1 MRPRTAS
8 PASSLRLTIRIA
20 EAAAAVPR
28 RTCMTGTHASGDRLQ
43 KHLASLGLASRR
55 EAEAWIR
62 AGRVTVNGVVATL
75 GARVGPRDEV
85 RLDGRPV
92 RRRAAPAKTTAYLA
106 HRSPGE
112 PLQSPDESG
121 HEPLLARMPRKAG
134 RRFIAVSPMPR
145 VDGGLEVFTPDG
157 ELAARLQRAARQ
169 MEIEFRVR
177 IHGELPAERLAA
189 LAEGVLDSGERLTV
203 LGCEAG
209 GGEGSNRW
217 YAIVTRGAS
226 GKAVR
231 QLFERQGAT
240 VSRVLRV
247 RFGTLELDRDL
258 PRGRSRAMTD
268 AELAALVGTPPP
280 AEPSARAA
288 PARPRSGRSSPSKR
302 VPAGRRT
309 RR

>member
-1 MRPRTAS
+1 
-8 PASSLRLTIRIA
+8 
-20 EAAAAVPR
+20 
-28 RTCMTGTHASGDRLQ
+28 MTDKPDTGDRLQ

-55 EAEAWIR
+55 EAEEWIR
-62 AGRVTVNGVVATL
+62 AGRVTVNGAVATL
-75 GARVGPRDEV
+75 GARIGPGDEV

-92 RRRAAPAKTTAYLA
+92 RRRTASAKALAYLA

-112 PLQSPDESG
+112 ALQVPDASG
-121 HEPLLARMPRKAG
+121 NEPLLARMPKQAG
-134 RRFIAVSPMPR
+134 RRFIAISPMPR
-145 VDGGLEVFTPDG
+145 IDGGLELFTPDG

-177 IHGELPAERLAA
+177 VHGELPAERLAA
-189 LAEGVLDSGERLTV
+189 LSGGELDSGERLTV
-203 LGCEAG
+203 LACDAG

-226 GKAVR
+226 GKSVR
-231 QLFERQGAT
+231 QLFERQGAM

-247 RFGTLELDRDL
+247 RFGTLELARDL
-258 PRGRSRAMTD
+258 PRGRSRALTD
-268 AELAALVGTPPP
+268 AELAALSGTPVP
-280 AEPSARAA
+280 AAGGASAA
-288 PARPRSGRSSPSKR
+288 PGRPRSGRSSPSRR

>member
-1 MRPRTAS
+1 M
-8 PASSLRLTIRIA
+8 
-20 EAAAAVPR
+20 
-28 RTCMTGTHASGDRLQ
+28 
-43 KHLASLGLASRR
+43 
-55 EAEAWIR
+55 
-62 AGRVTVNGVVATL
+62 NGAVATL

-92 RRRAAPAKTTAYLA
+92 RRRAASARPVAYLA

-112 PLQSPDESG
+112 SLQTPDDSG
-121 HEPLLARMPRKAG
+121 NEPLLARMPKKAG
-134 RRFIAVSPMPR
+134 RRFVAVSPMPR

-157 ELAARLQRAARQ
+157 ELAARLQRSARQ
-169 MEIEFRVR
+169 LEIEFRVR

-189 LAEGVLDSGERLTV
+189 LSEGVLDSGERLTV

-226 GKAVR
+226 GKSVR

-247 RFGTLELDRDL
+247 RFGTLELDREL
-258 PRGRSRAMTD
+258 PRGRSRALTD
-268 AELAALVGTPPP
+268 AELAALTGAPAPAAPPP
-280 AEPSARAA
+280 AAANVRAA

-302 VPAGRRT
+302 GPAGRRT